1 MLEMMQTGGIFMW
14 PIFIMLI
21 FAFAVMLEKFFYF
34 IFIEIDST
42 NNFKIQLAKH
52 INENNFSQMKN
63 LCQNHKNSISK
74 VILLI
79 LANYDESKNSKS
91 ELEYIAE
98 ESVYAQIANLEKRNW
113 VLSLS
118 ATACPQIGLLGT
130 ISGMIKAFGALS
142 ISSDAPMV
150 ASGISEALYTTA
162 FGLIVAIPCLVVH
175 VIVNKKIDSI
185 LHDLNR
191 LMSLFARA
199 NKRYCCEIYKS

>member
-1 MLEMMQTGGIFMW
+1 MLDMMQTGGIFMW
-14 PIFIMLI
+14 PIFIILI
-21 FAFAVMLEKFFYF
+21 FAFAVVLEKIFYF

-42 NNFKIQLAKH
+42 NNFKIQLVKY
-52 INENNFSQMKN
+52 INENNFTQMKS
-63 LCQNHKNSISK
+63 LCQSHKNSISK
-74 VILLI
+74 VILSI
-79 LANYDESKNSKS
+79 LANYDEAKNSKS

-98 ESVYAQIANLEKRNW
+98 ESVYTQVANLEKRNW

-142 ISSDAPMV
+142 IANDAPMV
-150 ASGISEALYTTA
+150 ATGISEALYTTA
-162 FGLIVAIPCLVVH
+162 FGLMVAIPCLVAH
-175 VIVNKKIDSI
+175 VVVNKKIDSI

-199 NKRYCCEIYKS
+199 NRRYCCEIH

>member
-1 MLEMMQTGGIFMW
+1 MLDFMQTGGIFMW
-14 PIFIMLI
+14 PIFTILI

-34 IFIEIDST
+34 TFIEIDST
-42 NNFKIQLAKH
+42 NKFKIQLVKY
-52 INENNFSQMKN
+52 INENNFSQMKS
-63 LCQNHKNSISK
+63 LCNAHKNSISR

-79 LANYDESKNSKS
+79 LSNYDEEKSSKA

-98 ESVYAQIANLEKRNW
+98 ESVYMQIANLEKRNW

-130 ISGMIKAFGALS
+130 IWGMIKAFGALS
-142 ISSDAPMV
+142 VSNDAPMV

-162 FGLIVAIPCLVVH
+162 FGLIVAIPCLVIH

-199 NKRYCCEIYKS
+199 NRRYCCEIHKS